1 MAWRRF
7 GWHWNELGRSDPF
20 AAIITRA
27 ADRGGS
33 WDVEEFFAIGRADA
47 ERFMADLDRLRPSLR
62 RGSALD
68 FGCGVGRITRALS
81 EHFESVVGIDIARS
95 MIAHARVLNRSYPRC
110 RFVVNRAPHLRQF
123 PTGGFD
129 VAYSRLVL
137 QHLPPRVV
145 TRYVRELI
153 RVLAPGGA
161 LMFQLPTDAVNSET
175 IFLEAPVL
183 GEGLKRRLPKPFV
196 TAYRWFKYRLVLGR
210 IPRMDMFGVSR
221 ETVLDVIRSAGGEI
235 LEIRPDQSHG
245 QGVPGFEYWVTK
257 SSKARTPI
265 PQPHRI

>member
-20 AAIITRA
+20 GTIITRA

-95 MIAHARVLNRSYPRC
+95 MIAQARVLKRSYPRC

-137 QHLPPRVV
+137 QHLPPPAV
-145 TRYVRELI
+145 TRDGRELI
-153 RVLAPGGA
+153 RGLAPGGA
-161 LMFQLPTDAVNSET
+161 LMFQLPTEMPGNPET
-175 IFLEAPVL
+175 AFLEAPVL
-183 GEGLKRRLPKPFV
+183 G
-196 TAYRWFKYRLVLGR
+196 
-210 IPRMDMFGVSR
+210 
-221 ETVLDVIRSAGGEI
+221 
-235 LEIRPDQSHG
+235 H
-245 QGVPGFEYWVTK
+245 
-257 SSKARTPI
+257 
-265 PQPHRI
+265 